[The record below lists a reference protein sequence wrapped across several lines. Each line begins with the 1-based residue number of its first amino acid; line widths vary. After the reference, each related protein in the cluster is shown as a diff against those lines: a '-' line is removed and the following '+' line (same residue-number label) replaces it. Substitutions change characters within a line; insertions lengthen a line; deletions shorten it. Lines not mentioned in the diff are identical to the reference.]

1 MMSSSNDPDAVDEA
15 VEADEVVGVG
25 GFTLTTI
32 GVDDFLAC
40 LGFPPPLLAATRRR
54 AEVFGDNPA
63 AGVPAAPAAAVA
75 VADTAAAAAAAGE
88 AATPTS

>member
-63 AGVPAAPAAAVA
+63 AGVAAAPAAAVA